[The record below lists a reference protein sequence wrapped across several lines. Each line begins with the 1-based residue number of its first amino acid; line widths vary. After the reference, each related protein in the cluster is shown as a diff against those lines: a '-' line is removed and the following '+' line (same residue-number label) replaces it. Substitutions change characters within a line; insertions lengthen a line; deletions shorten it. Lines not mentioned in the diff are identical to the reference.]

1 MKLFN
6 KKKVGVS
13 KTYALKAALYRRLAK
28 KMGGSQ
34 TFTQGDLIELY
45 KFESTGIADRSFAQM
60 KQCNGYAY
68 GKWLRDIDCSSIVEA
83 IDSGEFCKAEFL
95 QTAIERIHNT
105 SFVGTIVVT
114 TPWFPFARD
123 SHGC

>member
-1 MKLFN
+1 MKLFH

-13 KTYALKAALYRRLAK
+13 KAYALKAVLYRRLAR

-34 TFTQGDLIELY
+34 TFSQDDLFELY
-45 KFESTGIADRSFAQM
+45 KFESTGVADRSFAQM
-60 KQCNGYAY
+60 KQHNGYAY

-83 IDSGEFCKAEFL
+83 IGSGEFCKIEFL
-95 QTAIERIHNT
+95 QTAIERVHNT

-114 TPWFPFARD
+114 TPWFPFSKD
-123 SHGC
+123 